1 MCVDNVWTTFYRD
14 LLGMITVIFEFA
26 LSYIL

>member
-1 MCVDNVWTTFYRD
+1 MRVYNCVDNFYRD